1 MPARVDE
8 LCDLARDVIQA
19 AALSNPLA
27 GTAVSVECVDDP
39 DVDTDAMP
47 AGEMKVF
54 VCWAEYSDDG
64 PASRRGNATDYQ
76 IVVIA
81 VEVCGEAGK
90 VPTDWRRLR
99 TEWVDK
105 CVVKVLGDARARLGG
120 AFALRLDAVTYDLEE
135 LTERHAFWSG
145 VAITLREV
153 C

>member
-8 LCDLARDVIQA
+8 LCDLARDVIRA
-19 AALSNPLA
+19 AAVDHPIP
-27 GTAVSVECVDDP
+27 GTEVSVECVDDP
-39 DVDTDAMP
+39 EVNTDEMA
-47 AGEMKVF
+47 AGEMQVM

-64 PASRRGNATDYQ
+64 PANRREDVTDYQ
-76 IVVIA
+76 LVVIA
-81 VEVCGEAGK
+81 VEVCDEPGK
-90 VPTDWRRLR
+90 VPTEWRRLR
-99 TEWVDK
+99 TEWVDT
-105 CVVKVLGDARARLGG
+105 CVVKALGDARDKLGG